1 MRQELPSQAEV
12 LEEIARVLSEV
23 LGLARPGRASLE
35 LSRDLALDSLAQLTL
50 AVALEDRFRVR
61 LREEEAG
68 EIRTLEDLAG
78 LVVRRAKEQSS
89 REG

>member
-1 MRQELPSQAEV
+1 VRGDVPSKAEV
-12 LEEIARVLSEV
+12 LEEIARILSEV
-23 LGLARPGRASLE
+23 LGLARPPAPSLD

-61 LREEEAG
+61 LREEDAG
-68 EIRTLEDLAG
+68 EVRTLGDLAG

-89 REG
+89 